1 MLILAL
7 IATFGGCVCGGGGR
21 VKRSKKKRPALIIS
35 ELEKGLYTDRPKQ
48 LNLFNLSR

>member
-7 IATFGGCVCGGGGR
+7 IATFGGR